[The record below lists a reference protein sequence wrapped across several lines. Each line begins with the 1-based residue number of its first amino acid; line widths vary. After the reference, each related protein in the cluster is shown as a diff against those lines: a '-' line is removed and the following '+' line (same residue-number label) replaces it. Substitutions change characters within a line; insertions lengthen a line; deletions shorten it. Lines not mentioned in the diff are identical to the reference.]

1 MIEKLNAKYFLATV
15 AFATSLSEN
24 LFPQA
29 KACGY
34 VPKSLRDRYL
44 VFGTL
49 SRGQKPHHSV
59 TFQIPR
65 SALRTPHSTLHTPI
79 STLRFPHSAFRIPH
93 SAFRLPTS
101 DFRLPTSDLQ
111 LSHPPT
117 AATMVLENATTSAIA
132 SPALVPS
139 LAAATRRTIAE
150 PTIIP
155 SQYGF
160 KAAT

>member
-1 MIEKLNAKYFLATV
+1 MIEKQCAKYFLATV

-49 SRGQKPHHSV
+49 SRGQKPHQHSAFR
-59 TFQIPR
+59 TPY
-65 SALRTPHSTLHTPI
+65 SALRTPHSDF
-79 STLRFPHSAFRIPH
+79 RF
-93 SAFRLPTS
+93 PTS
-101 DFRLPTSDLQ
+101 DFRLHS
-111 LSHPPT
+111 PT

>member
-59 TFQIPR
+59 TFQIPH
-65 SALRTPHSTLHTPI
+65 SALHTPHSDLHTPI
-79 STLRFPHSAFRIPH
+79 SAFRIPH
-93 SAFRLPTS
+93 SAFRIPTS
-101 DFRLPTSDLQ
+101 DFRLPTSDFRPPTSDLR
-111 LSHPPT
+111 LHSPT